1 MRTSAKGRAF
11 IERHEGVVLKAYRDI
26 VGVWT
31 IGAGLTAASG
41 VVVPRAG
48 MTITAEEASVL
59 LHQALLRNYEPAVV
73 EAMARMAA
81 VDQHEFDAAVSFQFN
96 TGAIGRASWVTA
108 WLSGDMARAV
118 AALRLWNKARGRV
131 VTGLVR
137 RRDEEARLLR
147 VGDYGG
153 GTPERPA
160 VGATHAAIAAPLT
173 AAEVPA
179 LRAALIQLGYG
190 GEPRAEYL
198 DLTAVRAFQAA
209 HDLTVDG
216 IVGRATASAIRRALD
231 ARAKGGLVLAAT
243 GGSGAAAVAI
253 DVPDLA
259 GIPGIEAFP
268 ALAAALWGAR
278 LAFAYRDVIAPA
290 FDKPLPRV
298 AAFLRSF

>member
-59 LHQALLRNYEPAVV
+59 LHQALLRIYEPAVV
-73 EAMARMAA
+73 RAMARRGPR
-81 VDQHEFDAAVSFQFN
+81 QPEFDAAVSFHFN

-231 ARAKGGLVLAAT
+231 ARAKGGLALAAT

-268 ALAAALWGAR
+268 ALAAVLWGAR
-278 LAFAYRDVIAPA
+278 LAFAYRDVIAPVL
-290 FDKPLPRV
+290 DKPLPRV